1 MLEASDDVSTG
12 GVMSDSC
19 DSTIAEDFAGHDAV
33 ECGCEKGQL
42 LRDRQRLIIEAA
54 HALLT
59 ISEPERLVGTL
70 FEKLAEHLGV
80 DAYFNYILPPGANE
94 MKLAGCAGAPPD
106 VEEILRTLAV
116 GVAVC
121 GTVALRREK
130 MIVEEV
136 QSRDDDMTELI
147 RALGIR
153 AYACFPLMTE
163 GTLIG
168 TLSIGSRSRDR
179 FDEDELGLAEAIA
192 NLVAVAF
199 HRRHTRIEREELLAR
214 ESAARQEA
222 ESASRAKDLFLAMIS
237 HELRTP
243 MTAALG
249 WSELLLQME
258 TATDDQLEAAEGI
271 ARSLRTQQRLVKD
284 LVEISRLKAGKLRIE
299 PSRTDLGAVLRRAVE
314 AFRSA
319 AEKKGLELILEH
331 DDDGPPEAWIDSQRI
346 EQVVSNLISNAIK
359 FTPSEGKV
367 MVGVSAMNGIARIE
381 VRDTGPGIPADLQ
394 PRIFEPFVQAD
405 GNHTQG
411 LGLGLAICRGL
422 IEQHGGTLVVESEG
436 DGSGTAFQFTIPLTE
451 PSAGHEE

>member
-1 MLEASDDVSTG
+1 
-12 GVMSDSC
+12 MSDSS
-19 DSTIAEDFAGHDAV
+19 DQGIVEDFPDRGGAM
-33 ECGCEKGQL
+33 ECGCENVQL
-42 LRDRQRLIIEAA
+42 LRDRQGLIIEAA

-59 ISEPERLVGTL
+59 ISEPERLVSTL

-80 DAYFNYILPPGANE
+80 DAYFNYILPPGADE
-94 MKLAGCAGAPPD
+94 MRLAGCAGAPPD
-106 VEEILRTLAV
+106 IEEILLTLPV

-136 QSRDDDMTELI
+136 QERTDDMTELI
-147 RALGIR
+147 RTLGIR

-163 GTLIG
+163 GSLIG
-168 TLSIGSRSRDR
+168 TLSIGSRARDR

-199 HRRHTRIEREELLAR
+199 HRRHARIEREELLAR

-258 TATDDQLEAAEGI
+258 AATEDQLEAAEGI
-271 ARSLRTQQRLVKD
+271 ARSLRTQQRLVQD

-299 PSRTDLGAVLRRAVE
+299 PSRADLGAVVRRAVE

-331 DDDGPPEAWIDSQRI
+331 DGGGPEAWIDPQRI
-346 EQVVSNLISNAIK
+346 EQVVSNLVSNAIK

-367 MVGVSAMNGIARIE
+367 RVGVSAMIDVARIE
-381 VRDTGPGIPADLQ
+381 VRDTGPGIPTDLQ

-405 GNHTQG
+405 DNHSQG

-422 IEQHGGTLVVESEG
+422 IEQHGGALVVESEG
-436 DGSGTAFQFTIPLTE
+436 DGFGAAFQFTIPLIK
-451 PSAGHEE
+451 PGQEE

>member
-1 MLEASDDVSTG
+1 
-12 GVMSDSC
+12 MSDPS
-19 DSTIAEDFAGHDAV
+19 DPGIAEDFTGHDAV

-80 DAYFNYILPPGANE
+80 DAYFNYILPPGADE
-94 MKLAGCAGAPPD
+94 MRLAGCAGAPPD

-136 QSRDDDMTELI
+136 QRRDDDMTELI
-147 RALGIR
+147 RTLGIR

-179 FDEDELGLAEAIA
+179 FDEDDLGLAEAIA

-199 HRRHTRIEREELLAR
+199 HRRHARIEREELLAR

-258 TATDDQLEAAEGI
+258 AATDDQLEAAEGI
-271 ARSLRTQQRLVKD
+271 ARSLRTQQRLVQD

-319 AEKKGLELILEH
+319 AENKGLELVYEH
-331 DDDGPPEAWIDSQRI
+331 DDGAPEAWIDSQRI

-367 MVGVSAMNGIARIE
+367 MVGITAMNGVARIE

-405 GNHTQG
+405 DNHTQG

-436 DGSGTAFQFTIPLTE
+436 DGSGTAFQFTIPLTD
-451 PSAGHEE
+451 PSSGQEE